1 MAETS
6 LFENLLEIGRRVLS
20 EQDLDQVLSVAM
32 DGAIEISGAERGII
46 LLFDHSGKIRFQ
58 TARNLEKEELN
69 QPKYEISRTIIN
81 KVRAEKTPLYLKNAR
96 EDPEF
101 QASQSVIK
109 LKILSVIC
117 LPLMHEGH
125 VFGEVYLDN
134 RTVRGAFK
142 PESFLFAQK
151 FADFISVAAHHALER
166 LQLDSNVH
174 ALQKELREKFH
185 FEAVLGTHP
194 AIVEILDLIA
204 QIADTDATVLLQGES
219 GTGKELIARALHTN
233 SRRCNKPFVPI
244 NCGALPE
251 NLLESELFGHVRG
264 AFTGATENK
273 SGWFE
278 RAYGGTIFLDEVA
291 EMSPAMQVKLL
302 RILQTGEF
310 SPVGSTN
317 IHQCDVR
324 IVAATNQKLERLIKQ
339 GKFREDLYYR
349 LKVIGID
356 IPPLRERKSDISLLA
371 EHFIK
376 IFGNKY
382 NKKNLR
388 LSDKAKAHLFMYDF
402 PGNIRELENI
412 IQRATI
418 LAKGDVVETHHLP
431 VNISPYEEGDSE
443 EGKAITFKSA
453 KQRLVQKFEREFI
466 IDRLMKSKGNISR
479 AAKQSGMD
487 VKNFYTKMKKYGV
500 DAKVFSEE

>member
-6 LFENLLEIGRRVLS
+6 LLEYLLEIARGVLS
-20 EQDLDQVLSVAM
+20 EQDLDRILSAAM
-32 DGAIEISGAERGII
+32 DGAIEISGAERGLII
-46 LLFDHSGKIRFQ
+46 LFDESGKVRFQ
-58 TARNLEKEELN
+58 TARNLNKEELA
-69 QPKYEISRTIIN
+69 QPKYEISRTIIE
-81 KVRAEKTPLYLKNAR
+81 KVRTTKRPLYVKNAR

-117 LPLMHEGH
+117 LPLIHEGR

-142 PESFLFAQK
+142 PASFQFAQK

-166 LQLDSNVH
+166 LQLNSHVH
-174 ALQKELREKFH
+174 ALQKELREQFH
-185 FEAVLGTHP
+185 FEAIIGKHP

-219 GTGKELIARALHTN
+219 GTGKELIARALHLN
-233 SRRCNKPFVPI
+233 SRRRDKPFVPI
-244 NCGALPE
+244 NCGALPD

-264 AFTGATENK
+264 AFTGATANK
-273 SGWFE
+273 IGWFE
-278 RAYGGTIFLDEVA
+278 RAYGGTVFLDEVA

-310 SPVGSTN
+310 SPLGSTV
-317 IHQCDVR
+317 IHQGDVR
-324 IVAATNQKLERLIKQ
+324 IVAATNKKLERVIKQ
-339 GKFREDLYYR
+339 GKFREDLFYR
-349 LKVIGID
+349 LKVIGIEV
-356 IPPLRERKSDISLLA
+356 PPLRERKSDIALLA
-371 EHFIK
+371 EHFIQ
-376 IFGNKY
+376 IFGQKY
-382 NKKNLR
+382 HKMNLR
-388 LSDKAKAHLFMYDF
+388 LSDKAKDQLYLYDF

-418 LAKGDVVETHHLP
+418 LARGEEIEPRHLP
-431 VNISPYEEGDSE
+431 VNLASCDDGLSADGE
-443 EGKAITFKSA
+443 ALTFKAA

-466 IDRLMKSKGNISR
+466 IERLMKTKGNISR
-479 AAKQSGMD
+479 AAQQSGMD
-487 VKNFYTKMKKYGV
+487 VKNFYTKMKKYDI
-500 DAKVFSEE
+500 DAKVFSGE